1 MGAIYDV
8 ELESVALSDE
18 RTRDYNDWVARR
30 LEGWSVAEMQ
40 ALEGWLLHESQ
51 FEFIPA
57 VRAAWSE
64 QADATEE
71 SAA

>member
-1 MGAIYDV
+1 MGGIYDV

-18 RTRDYNDWVARR
+18 SARDYDEWVARR
-30 LEGWSVAEMQ
+30 LETWSVVEIQ
-40 ALEGWLLHESQ
+40 ALERWLLHESH

-57 VRAAWSE
+57 VRAAWNQKAVAS
-64 QADATEE
+64 EE

>member
-1 MGAIYDV
+1 MGGVDDV
-8 ELESVALSDE
+8 ELAVLSEE
-18 RTRDYNDWVARR
+18 RTRDYNEWVMRR
-30 LEGWSVAEMQ
+30 LEAWSVTEIQ
-40 ALEGWLLHESQ
+40 ALERWLLHESE

-64 QADATEE
+64 KAVASEE

>member
-1 MGAIYDV
+1 VGGIYDV
-8 ELESVALSDE
+8 ELESIALSDE
-18 RTRDYNDWVARR
+18 RTHDYNDWVARR
-30 LEGWSVAEMQ
+30 LQGWSVAELQ
-40 ALEGWLLHESQ
+40 ALEHWLLHESH

-64 QADATEE
+64 RAVATEE